1 MPSPAEATEAMDAPA
16 DGAVRGWLLIA
27 TPGALGVVAGLGAW
41 VMSSGLHPDDQGY
54 PRVLAT
60 VLLVL
65 GVWNIVAD
73 LRARAVDGAVD
84 EEYGKLA
91 LGRVISFAL
100 LVAVCI
106 WLVTPLG
113 FYPASAAVVVGGM
126 VDHGR
131 SAALLAHR
139 LPGVVLGP
147 RIRAVLA
154 AAGRAA
160 AAGEGILDAGQH
172 HRRP

>member
-1 MPSPAEATEAMDAPA
+1 MPSQDEPARVTAKPA
-16 DGAVRGWLLIA
+16 DRPLRGWLSVA
-27 TPGALGVVAGLGAW
+27 TPGTLGVVAGLGAW

-60 VLLVL
+60 VLLCL

-84 EEYGKLA
+84 EDYGKLA
-91 LGRVISFAL
+91 AGRVIAFAM

-113 FYPASAAVVVGGM
+113 FYPAGAGVVVGGM
-126 VDHGR
+126 LIMGVRRPLLLIGYPV
-131 SAALLAHR
+131 ALLAVGYVLFTLLLR
-139 LPGVVLGP
+139 VPLP
-147 RIRAVLA
+147 LA
-154 AAGRAA
+154 RGF
-160 AAGEGILDAGQH
+160 
-172 HRRP
+172 

>member
-16 DGAVRGWLLIA
+16 DGAVQGWLLIA

-91 LGRVISFAL
+91 VGRVVSFAL

-126 VDHGR
+126 LIMGVRRPLWLIGYPVL
-131 SAALLAHR
+131 LLALGYVLFSLLLGVP
-139 LPGVVLGP
+139 LP
-147 RIRAVLA
+147 LA
-154 AAGRAA
+154 RGF
-160 AAGEGILDAGQH
+160 
-172 HRRP
+172 

>member
-1 MPSPAEATEAMDAPA
+1 MRSQAERTPVTDAPA
-16 DGAVRGWLLIA
+16 ESPVRGRLLVA
-27 TPGALGVVAGLGAW
+27 TPGALGVVVGLAAW

-73 LRARAVDGAVD
+73 LRARAVEGVVD
-84 EEYGKLA
+84 EDYGTLA
-91 LGRVISFAL
+91 TGRVISFAL

-113 FYPASAAVVVGGM
+113 FYPAAAGVIVGGM
-126 VDHGR
+126 VIMGVR
-131 SAALLAHR
+131 RPLLLIGYPVLLLAVGYLLFSVLLGVP
-139 LPGVVLGP
+139 LP
-147 RIRAVLA
+147 LA
-154 AAGRAA
+154 RGF
-160 AAGEGILDAGQH
+160 
-172 HRRP
+172 